1 MLQVLATRLEVHSP
15 EEDERILADHAA
27 LLFSAISL
35 LMLAYTNRFLALA
48 SLIRSLHTRYQDSH
62 EPLLREQIHA
72 LRLRVGLI
80 RSRQSLGISSLFCC
94 MTWMLALFLGWP
106 QVGKAAFGLGLVL
119 MMSSLALSLRE
130 IQLSVNALNL
140 VLHDL
145 DEGGKNFVVA
155 LDEGVGS
162 G

>member
-1 MLQVLATRLEVHSP
+1 MHSP

-48 SLIRSLHTRYQDSH
+48 SLIRSLHTRYKDSH

-72 LRLRVGLI
+72 LRLHAELI
-80 RSRQSLGISSLFCC
+80 RSRQSLGISSLGISSLFCC

-145 DEGGKNFVVA
+145 DGGGKNFVAA